1 VVEIEPQR
9 RERYLNGRAM
19 HFCPSVPRNY
29 LYHSEEDAA
38 DHATHS
44 RASML
49 KHYFSGFEECLVEC
63 NPLKPSLLELARQAF
78 SRRQSNAL
86 MCRGAQI
93 VPASDL
99 QTLDDHLLEDREFPV
114 SAGDCSGDAGSRNNV
129 LVTRTSFPEF
139 VQDLS
144 CALSLP
150 PYIFF
155 RAPLRARSCCSGCE
169 WRGL

>member
-99 QTLDDHLLEDREFPV
+99 QTLDDHLLEDRG
-114 SAGDCSGDAGSRNNV
+114 ADAVAELCLESSLSLLATAAAMLGAETTCLSRAPHSQN
-129 LVTRTSFPEF
+129 LCRTSAARFPYLHISSFE
-139 VQDLS
+139 
-144 CALSLP
+144 
-150 PYIFF
+150 
-155 RAPLRARSCCSGCE
+155 LR
-169 WRGL
+169 